1 MFNPLLHIIFEILLL
16 IQISWFVGV
25 IAYIRNKHI
34 MKECA
39 KCEYKG
45 DWNSCPP
52 MKPIMNKLHEH
63 RFKVKKFDSNAN

>member
-1 MFNPLLHIIFEILLL
+1 
-16 IQISWFVGV
+16 
-25 IAYIRNKHI
+25 